1 MKTIRALL
9 AAALLL
15 AVLFFGFLAAS
26 PYLTF
31 YRIKQA
37 VDAEDVQALATYVDY
52 PALRAD
58 LKAQALAAINAEL
71 EKDKDNPLAGLGRVF
86 AAGAAEKMID
96 ALITPENIVLAIGSG
111 QLLQGKMPGKM
122 PGTAPGGEGSTPA
135 KDDINNYTAS
145 WQDWSHILVHKKGDT
160 AGYLFRRTAPLGWEW
175 KLAGIK
181 ME

>member
-37 VDAEDVQALATYVDY
+37 VDAEDVQALAAYVDY
-52 PALRAD
+52 PALHAD

-86 AAGAAEKMID
+86 ATGAAEKMID
-96 ALITPENIVLAIGSG
+96 ALITPENIALAIGSG
-111 QLLQGKMPGKM
+111 QLLQGKMPG
-122 PGTAPGGEGSTPA
+122 TAPGGEGNAPA

-145 WQDWSHILVHKKGDT
+145 WQNWSHILVHKKGDT
-160 AGYLFRRTAPLGWEW
+160 AGYIFRRSAPLGWEW
-175 KLAGIK
+175 KLAGVRV
-181 ME
+181 E

>member
-26 PYLTF
+26 PYITF
-31 YRIKQA
+31 HRIKQA
-37 VDAEDVQALATYVDY
+37 ADAEDLQALSSYVDY
-52 PALRAD
+52 PALREN
-58 LKAQALAAINAEL
+58 LKAHMLTAVGAKLDAEQ
-71 EKDKDNPLAGLGRVF
+71 DNPLASLGR
-86 AAGAAEKMID
+86 AIATSAAEKMID
-96 ALITPENIVLAIGSG
+96 ALITPENIALAIASG
-111 QLLQGKMPGKM
+111 QLLQNEKL
-122 PGTAPGGEGSTPA
+122 GTPDAAPT

-175 KLAGIK
+175 KLAGVRV
-181 ME
+181 E